1 MTFDDARRLG
11 LELPGVVDSTSYG
24 TPALKVGGRL
34 LARHRP
40 EIDALVVR
48 IDSVD
53 KELLILRDPDVYF
66 TTPHYDGYPAVL
78 VRLGAVEAAALRVL
92 LEASHRYV
100 SGRSR

>member
-53 KELLILRDPDVYF
+53 KELLVLRDPDVYF
-66 TTPHYDGYPAVL
+66 TTPHYDG
-78 VRLGAVEAAALRVL
+78 
-92 LEASHRYV
+92 
-100 SGRSR
+100 